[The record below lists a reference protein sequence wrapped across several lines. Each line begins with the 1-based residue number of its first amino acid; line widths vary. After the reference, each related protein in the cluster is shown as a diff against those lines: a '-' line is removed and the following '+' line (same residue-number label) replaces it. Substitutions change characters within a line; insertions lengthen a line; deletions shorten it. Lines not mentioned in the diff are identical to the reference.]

1 MELKVLFAAR
11 ELFHVPYESYFFAK
25 FYFAVESFKFHIDR
39 KLFEHTKESLKL
51 NGK

>member
-25 FYFAVESFKFHIDR
+25 LTLQLKALSF
-39 KLFEHTKESLKL
+39 T
-51 NGK
+51 